1 MTSHLS
7 FLVSSLCFPSALPA
21 RASQLVKNPPA
32 VQETLACIPGLERST
47 GEVVGYPLHYSGL
60 ESSMNCIVHGVAK
73 NPDTTE

>member
-32 VQETLACIPGLERST
+32 VQETLLAFLGWKDPLEKWWATHCIILAWRVP
-47 GEVVGYPLHYSGL
+47 
-60 ESSMNCIVHGVAK
+60 
-73 NPDTTE
+73 